1 MFEQIEN
8 ERGTPVPLEPVPAM
22 ERPPGIAIVAMLY
35 FISGGFSLAT
45 SFFAMVAGS
54 WLTAIAARPGY
65 LSPLLVRASAF
76 RGEYAFWLGLFGTGA
91 SLFKLVA
98 ATGLWTLQPWAWRL
112 ALIGGALKL
121 VTHLV
126 AVSRG
131 AITPSGVLGALVNGA
146 VLVYLST
153 PHARRALSSVSSAD
167 ETDEVLTA
175 TP

>member
-1 MFEQIEN
+1 MQ
-8 ERGTPVPLEPVPAM
+8 
-22 ERPPGIAIVAMLY
+22 RPTGIRVLAIVY
-35 FISGGFSLAT
+35 FISGGLSLVT
-45 SFFAMVAGS
+45 SCFAAVAGN
-54 WLTAIAARPGY
+54 WLIATAARPGY
-65 LSPLLVRASAF
+65 IPWPLAQAAAF
-76 RGEYAFWLGLFGTGA
+76 RGQHAFWLGLVGTGA

-126 AVSRG
+126 AVTRG
-131 AITPSGVLGALVNGA
+131 AITPIGVVGALVNGA

-153 PHARRALSSVSSAD
+153 PRMRRALSGVPDSAVPD
-167 ETDEVLTA
+167 DVPT